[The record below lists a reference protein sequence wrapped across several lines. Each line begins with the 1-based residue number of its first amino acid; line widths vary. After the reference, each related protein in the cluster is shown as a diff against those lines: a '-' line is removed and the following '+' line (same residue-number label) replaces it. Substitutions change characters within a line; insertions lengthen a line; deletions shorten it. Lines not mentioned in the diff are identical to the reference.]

1 MAGVVKLSGLRPWVP
16 VCRHGW
22 SCPTPHAVS
31 ETSSAYPGG
40 RDKSPSRQVSE
51 PIDVR
56 RLCDDFMIGWH
67 QDPGV
72 DAALAQGWW
81 QAGRCFPSPPALAR
95 PATSLVTKSDFTG
108 GNRSPSGRNPRYQII
123 RGLGDQCLERR
134 TRLALRTWR
143 GSIVGNKRDSHVT
156 K

>member
-1 MAGVVKLSGLRPWVP
+1 MAGVVKLSGLRPRVP
-16 VCRHGW
+16 ACRHGW
-22 SCPTPHAVS
+22 SCPTPHAVNQ
-31 ETSSAYPGG
+31 TISAYPGG

-81 QAGRCFPSPPALAR
+81 QAGRCFLQPSALGETCDLAGDEERLHRWQRIAFRTQPPLPNNSWLWR
-95 PATSLVTKSDFTG
+95 PMPGTANTTGSSD
-108 GNRSPSGRNPRYQII
+108 
-123 RGLGDQCLERR
+123 LERFHCR
-134 TRLALRTWR
+134 QQTR
-143 GSIVGNKRDSHVT
+143 
-156 K
+156 